1 MLDWIE
7 RLRERNQRQRDR
19 WRSIPNSSVAL
30 VMAFGFCLFAA
41 VGALVQL
48 NAPAAFSPTVWIL
61 PLICG
66 CFAAASLWVS
76 VRVNSWWV
84 LVLCVVFLGAL
95 RGTEHFTRINAHSL
109 PTSGEVQ
116 RWLSSTSEATI
127 ALIAIG
133 WALALQ
139 FINKEGERFFRV
151 ETEMRLAGEIHRALV
166 PNVDRQIGK
175 YEFCGVSLP
184 SGQVG
189 GDLVDLF
196 VCGDRWLAYVADVSG
211 HGVSSGVVMAMI
223 KSSVHTALQHQ
234 PDAGCLLEVVNQ
246 VLCSLEVRHMF
257 ATCGLIAFS
266 PERGLQYA
274 LAGHLPILR
283 LRGQTIETLNQTN
296 LPLGIFPGSKFE
308 AFPCEMKKGDLL
320 VIVTDGLTEVT
331 AADGEELGFRGI
343 SKALLM
349 NRDRP
354 IRDVAEE
361 ILGTG
366 SKGTRSDDQT
376 LLLVRCV
383 G

>member
-1 MLDWIE
+1 MDWMVQ
-7 RLRERNQRQRDR
+7 RRERNRRQRDR

-41 VGALVQL
+41 VGALAQL
-48 NAPAAFSPTVWIL
+48 NAPAALSPTVWIL
-61 PLICG
+61 PLVSG
-66 CFAAASLWVS
+66 FFAAATVWVTA
-76 VRVNSWWV
+76 RAKSWWIPV
-84 LVLCVVFLGAL
+84 LVIVFLSATG
-95 RGTEHFTRINAHSL
+95 GIEHFARLNSHSL
-109 PTSGEVQ
+109 STSGEVK
-116 RWLSSTSEATI
+116 RWLSFTSQLTI
-127 ALIAIG
+127 ALIALG
-133 WALALQ
+133 WALVLQ
-139 FINKEGERFFRV
+139 FINREGERFFRV
-151 ETEMRLAGEIHRALV
+151 ETEMRLAGEIHQALV
-166 PNVDRQIGK
+166 PNFDRQIGK

-223 KSSVHTALQHQ
+223 KSSIHTALQHQ
-234 PDAGCLLEVVNQ
+234 PDAGYLLEVVNQ

-283 LRGQTIETLNQTN
+283 LDGQTIETLSETN
-296 LPLGIFPGSKFE
+296 LPLGIFPGIKFE
-308 AFPCEMKKGDLL
+308 AFSCEMKKGDLL

-331 AADGEELGFRGI
+331 ATDGEELGFRDI
-343 SKALLM
+343 SKVLLM

-361 ILGTG
+361 MLGTA